1 MTLRVAAA
9 FVRLHGRRL
18 ERAPQEPGAQ
28 GLRDLQ
34 RPVRNGLV
42 AVARTTRTPR
52 HIGVAPEE
60 GRVGGSTPRGARAQ
74 LHIPAA
80 GALPSEA
87 VGFDSPVGLLVGTY
101 LLDASEGAPTPTAAL
116 CLERRAMILTSRVCP
131 RVCVQATQLV
141 SALLYSAARL
151 SALDSAAILGLRHSS
166 CPSRH
171 SRASCASADLREV
184 SSCPSRGLACRR
196 RRRPRLPPPP
206 LAATIRQRSSNGSR
220 HERADQQTT
229 TTRHRRLECVP
240 PRLACR
246 RGLSCAPRRCANG
259 ARSSPVG
266 PRRSR
271 RQCASVS
278 LVVCP
283 LSCDRGGLRLTRI
296 SSARVLYT
304 TAIV

>member
-1 MTLRVAAA
+1 MALSPLLL
-9 FVRLHGRRL
+9 FLHGRRL
-18 ERAPQEPGAQ
+18 ERPPQEPGAQ
-28 GLRDLQ
+28 GVRDLQ
-34 RPVRNGLV
+34 GPVRNGLV

-80 GALPSEA
+80 GAPPSEA

-116 CLERRAMILTSRVCP
+116 PRAPCHDSNPPCV
-131 RVCVQATQLV
+131 VCVQATQLI

-206 LAATIRQRSSNGSR
+206 LAATIQQRSSNGSR